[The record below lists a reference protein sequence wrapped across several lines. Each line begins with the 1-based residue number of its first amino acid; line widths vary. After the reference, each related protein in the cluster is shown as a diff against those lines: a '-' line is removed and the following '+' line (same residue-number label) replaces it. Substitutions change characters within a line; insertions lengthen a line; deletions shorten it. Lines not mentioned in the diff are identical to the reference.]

1 MMSKKIHPAR
11 RARNLTGAVSAL
23 ALVGM
28 VTSFQL
34 AAAAKETTNDVPS
47 AVPAAATSESP
58 ATQAQQK
65 PAETAPAPAPAQQ
78 APAEQAPAEPAP
90 APVVPAPAPA
100 APSGTTGGS

>member
-1 MMSKKIHPAR
+1 MSKKIHPAR

-65 PAETAPAPAPAQQ
+65 PAETAPAPAQQ

>member
-65 PAETAPAPAPAQQ
+65 PAETAPAPAQQ